1 MSNNH
6 IILMGEYGDIQKK
19 LDGSKY
25 YIRSKYQDELVKMK
39 EKSKGEFEEFNERT
53 GKFIWSYP
61 EKIQQLI
68 KSNEFTKSDI
78 TMIFYLATFI
88 NGTGY
93 LAYENRVK
101 LNKKGIQNKLEIG
114 RTLFGKFF
122 NKLIKFEILIPSGD
136 YFKWNETYNFY
147 GSTKGK
153 AKPKTLV
160 RTYVNQIRELY
171 EAKNEKG
178 KRKYSAINL
187 YPIFALV
194 PYLHHSSNIVCKNP
208 NVQDIEDIEY
218 FNLKEIAEL
227 LDLRDSKRMA
237 ASLHSL
243 LLDGQTTFIKVE
255 SKNEAYLKL
264 NPRIFWRGTN
274 IPDKNLI
281 AEFDMLDK
289 NRKNK

>member
-1 MSNNH
+1 MSNGNLYVVTGEGE
-6 IILMGEYGDIQKK
+6 IIDRF
-19 LDGSKY
+19 DGNTY
-25 YIRSKYQDELVKMK
+25 YIRNKNQDEFVKMK
-39 EKSKGEFEEFNERT
+39 GKAKKDFDEFNEDT
-53 GKFIWSYP
+53 GRFIWSYP
-61 EKIQQLI
+61 ERIQQLI
-68 KSNEFTKSDI
+68 KSNEFSKSDI
-78 TMIFYLATFI
+78 TMTFYLATFI
-88 NGTGY
+88 NGTSY
-93 LAYENRVK
+93 LAYDNNIK
-101 LNKKGIQNKLEIG
+101 LDKKGLQSKLEIG
-114 RTLFGKFF
+114 RTLFGKFLK
-122 NKLIKFEILIPSGD
+122 KLIEYEILMPSGN
-136 YFKWNETYNFY
+136 YFKWNETCNFY

-153 AKPKTLV
+153 AKPKNLV

-208 NVQDIEDIEY
+208 SVQNIEDIEY

-227 LDLRDSKRMA
+227 LDLRDSKRMV

-243 LLDGQTTFIKVE
+243 VLDGQTTFIKVE

-274 IPDKNLI
+274 VPDQNLV
-281 AEFDMLDK
+281 AEFDMIDNNRIK
-289 NRKNK
+289 N

>member
-6 IILMGEYGDIQKK
+6 IILMGEYGDITKK

-39 EKSKGEFEEFNERT
+39 EKSQGEFEEFNERT

-101 LNKKGIQNKLEIG
+101 LNKKGIQTKLEIG

-153 AKPKTLV
+153 AKPQTLV

-171 EAKNEKG
+171 EVKNEKG
-178 KRKYSAINL
+178 KRKYSTINL
-187 YPIFALV
+187 YPVFALV
-194 PYLHHSSNIVCKNP
+194 PYLHHSSNIICKNP
-208 NVQDIEDIEY
+208 DAQAIEDIEY

-237 ASLHSL
+237 ASLHL
-243 LLDGQTTFIKVE
+243 LVLDGQTTFIKVQN
-255 SKNEAYLKL
+255 KNEAYLKL
-264 NPRIFWRGTN
+264 NPKIFWRGTN
-274 IPDKNLI
+274 VPDQNLV
-281 AEFDMLDK
+281 AEFDMIDN
-289 NRKNK
+289 NRRKQ

>member
-1 MSNNH
+1 MSNDNLY
-6 IILMGEYGDIQKK
+6 IVTGDGEIREKFD
-19 LDGSKY
+19 SNTY
-25 YIRSKYQDELVKMK
+25 YIRNKNQDEFVKMK
-39 EKSKGEFEEFNERT
+39 VKAKKDFDEFNEDT

-61 EKIQQLI
+61 ERIQQLI
-68 KSNEFTKSDI
+68 KSNEFSKSDI

-93 LAYENRVK
+93 LAYDNNIK
-101 LNKKGIQNKLEIG
+101 LDKKGLQSKLEIG
-114 RTLFGKFF
+114 RTLFGKFLK
-122 NKLIKFEILIPSGD
+122 KLIKYEILMPSGN
-136 YFKWNETYNFY
+136 YFKWNETCNFY

-171 EAKNEKG
+171 ETKNEKG

-227 LDLRDSKRMA
+227 LDLRDSKRMV

-243 LLDGQTTFIKVE
+243 VLDGQTTFIKVE

-274 IPDKNLI
+274 VPDQNLV
-281 AEFDMLDK
+281 AEFDMIDNNRIK
-289 NRKNK
+289 N

>member
-1 MSNNH
+1 MSNDNLYVVTGDGE
-6 IILMGEYGDIQKK
+6 IIEKF
-19 LDGSKY
+19 DGNTY
-25 YIRSKYQDELVKMK
+25 YIRNKNQDEFVKMK
-39 EKSKGEFEEFNERT
+39 VKAKKDFDEFNEDT

-61 EKIQQLI
+61 ERIQQLI
-68 KSNEFTKSDI
+68 KSNEFSKSDI

-93 LAYENRVK
+93 LAYDNNIK
-101 LNKKGIQNKLEIG
+101 LDKKGLQSKLEIG
-114 RTLFGKFF
+114 RTLFGKFLK
-122 NKLIKFEILIPSGD
+122 KLIKYEILMPSGN
-136 YFKWNETYNFY
+136 YFKWNETCNFY

-208 NVQDIEDIEY
+208 HVQDIEDIEY
-218 FNLKEIAEL
+218 YNLKEIAEL
-227 LDLRDSKRMA
+227 LDQRDSKRMA

-243 LLDGQTTFIKVE
+243 VLGGQTTFIKVE

-274 IPDKNLI
+274 VPNKNLV
-281 AEFDMLDK
+281 AEFDMIDN
-289 NRKNK
+289 NRKKK

>member
-6 IILMGEYGDIQKK
+6 IILMGEYGDIIKK

-25 YIRSKYQDELVKMK
+25 CIRSKYQDELVKMK

-101 LNKKGIQNKLEIG
+101 LNKKGIQTKLEIG

-136 YFKWNETYNFY
+136 HFKWNETYNFY

-171 EAKNEKG
+171 ETKNEKG

-208 NVQDIEDIEY
+208 SVQDIEDIEY

-227 LDLRDSKRMA
+227 LDLRDSKRMV

-243 LLDGQTTFIKVE
+243 ALDNQTTFIKVE

-274 IPDKNLI
+274 VPDQNLV
-281 AEFDMLDK
+281 AEFDMIDN
-289 NRKNK
+289 NRKKK